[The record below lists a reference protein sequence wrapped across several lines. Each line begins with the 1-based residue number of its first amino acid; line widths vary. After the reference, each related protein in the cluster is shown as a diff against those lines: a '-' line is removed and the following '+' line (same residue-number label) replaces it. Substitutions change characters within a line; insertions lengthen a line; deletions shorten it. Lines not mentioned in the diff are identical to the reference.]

1 MKQKLFEAIDAQR
14 ARMTLS
20 SDAIFDFAEIGFK
33 EYRSSALLTAWL
45 EDAGFTVEKGIA
57 GLETAFRAEYSS
69 GEGGPTIGL
78 LCEYDALEKM
88 GHACGHHLQGP
99 CIIAAASA
107 LKDCV
112 KEIPYRLV
120 IYGTPAEETY
130 SGKIPMAAA
139 GYFGELDAA
148 LMMHANPT
156 TCVDVKSMACANYDV
171 TFHGRGGHAALQ
183 PDKTRSALDAIMLM
197 NMGIEFMREHVLEDT
212 RMHYTILDAGGPAN
226 ATPKKAT
233 ARVVLRSYNS
243 AYLATLVDRF
253 MDIVK
258 GAGLMT
264 QTTPEVQCLKV
275 MKAKIP
281 VISLNDVLMR
291 NAELVGAP
299 RLRGPREKTG
309 STDFGEVM
317 NMLPGSCIRIAFV
330 PEGTVSHSPEYYDA
344 GKTQEAYDAEVNAAK
359 ILAGSVYDLLEQPQ
373 LLEEIKAEFAR
384 NKEKLA
390 AQA

>member
-1 MKQKLFEAIDAQR
+1 MKSRIFEAVEAQR
-14 ARMTLS
+14 ARMALS
-20 SDAIFDFAEIGFK
+20 SDTIFDFAEIGF
-33 EYRSSALLTAWL
+33 EEHQSAALLTAWL
-45 EDAGFTVEKGIA
+45 EDVGFSVEKGIA
-57 GLETAFRAEYSS
+57 GLETAFRAVYEQ

-78 LCEYDALEKM
+78 LCEYDALEKV

-99 CIIAAASA
+99 CMIAVAVA
-107 LKDCV
+107 LRECITDL
-112 KEIPYRLV
+112 PYRLV

-130 SGKIPMAAA
+130 SGKIPMAEA
-139 GYFGELDAA
+139 GCFKELDVA
-148 LMMHANPT
+148 LMMHVNPT

-171 TFHGRGGHAALQ
+171 TFYGKGGHAALQ
-183 PDKTRSALDAIMLM
+183 PDKTRSALDAIQLM
-197 NMGIEFMREHVLEDT
+197 NLGIEFMREHVLEDT

-226 ATPKKAT
+226 ATPKMAK

-243 AYLATLVDRF
+243 AYLQTVVDRF

-264 QTTPEVQCLKV
+264 QTRPEVKCLKM
-275 MKAKIP
+275 MKSKIP
-281 VISLNDVLMR
+281 VYSLNDILMR

-330 PEGTVSHSPEYYDA
+330 QEGTVSHSPEYYDA
-344 GKTQEAYDAEVNAAK
+344 GKTKDAHDAEVYAAK
-359 ILAGSVYDLLEQPQ
+359 ILAGAAYDLIADAQ
-373 LLEEIKAEFAR
+373 LLDEVKREFAK
-384 NKEKLA
+384 NKAKLEELA
-390 AQA
+390 